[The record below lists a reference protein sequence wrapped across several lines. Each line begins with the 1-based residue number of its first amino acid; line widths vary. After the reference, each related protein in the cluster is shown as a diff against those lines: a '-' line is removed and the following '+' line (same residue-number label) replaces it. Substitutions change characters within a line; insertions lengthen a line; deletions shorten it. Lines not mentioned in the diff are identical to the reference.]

1 MNKQDGNM
9 YEFVTHTSNPI
20 KGVCPHDCSYCYMKS
35 IYNRFNNLDR
45 TVRLDQDELNCNYG
59 RGRFIFMGSSTDMFA
74 TEIPTEWITQVYD
87 HCLQYD
93 KNGYLFQSKNP
104 TRFLEPAL
112 IGHPLMQRKDI
123 VYFCTTLETNR
134 EQPVVSK
141 AESMNGRVIAMQKLR
156 ELGFRVMVTMEPI
169 MDFDL
174 NDVVSMLGYIQPFQV
189 NIGCNTSR
197 SVHLPEPS
205 REKIL
210 GLVNTLRQ
218 FTNVKLKSNSS
229 RILGD
234 LSEIKEPKYE

>member
-1 MNKQDGNM
+1 
-9 YEFVTHTSNPI
+9 
-20 KGVCPHDCSYCYMKS
+20 
-35 IYNRFNNLDR
+35 
-45 TVRLDQDELNCNYG
+45 
-59 RGRFIFMGSSTDMFA
+59 
-74 TEIPTEWITQVYD
+74 
-87 HCLQYD
+87 
-93 KNGYLFQSKNP
+93 
-104 TRFLEPAL
+104 
-112 IGHPLMQRKDI
+112 
-123 VYFCTTLETNR
+123 
-134 EQPVVSK
+134 
-141 AESMNGRVIAMQKLR
+141 
-156 ELGFRVMVTMEPI
+156 

>member
-35 IYNRFNNLDR
+35 IYNRFKLDG
-45 TVRLDQDELNCNYG
+45 TLRLDMEELNYNYG

-74 TEIPTEWITQVYD
+74 DNVPTDWIIQVYN
-87 HCLQYD
+87 HCLEYD
-93 KNGYLFQSKNP
+93 QNRYLFQSKNP
-104 TRFLEPAL
+104 SRFLEPSL
-112 IGHPLMQRKDI
+112 ISHPLMQRMDI
-123 VYFCTTLETNR
+123 VCFATTIETNR
-134 EQPVVSK
+134 EQPVVSM
-141 AESMNGRVIAMQKLR
+141 AESMKDRAIAMQKLR
-156 ELGFRVMVTMEPI
+156 AKGFPVMVTMEPI

-174 NDVVSMLGYIQPFQV
+174 DDVMAMMAYIRPFQV

-197 SVHLPEPS
+197 TVHLPEPN

-210 GLVNTLRQ
+210 SLVQTLSQ
-218 FTNVKLKSNSS
+218 HTSVKLKSNSV

-234 LSEIKEPKYE
+234 LSIL